1 MQFTES
7 DPEASQEE
15 ELGTSRMGSSA
26 EVAGGDQTMSK
37 RSAYEREMEKE
48 LPFNAVRYLAEKL
61 QEIMNQKKGISKKPS
76 PQSKNGSSSKSFKGK
91 RK

>member
-1 MQFTES
+1 
-7 DPEASQEE
+7 
-15 ELGTSRMGSSA
+15 MGSSA

-61 QEIMNQKKGISKKPS
+61 QEIMN
-76 PQSKNGSSSKSFKGK
+76 
-91 RK
+91 